1 MRRSL
6 IILYTLL
13 CLACATGSH
22 YTTGDTPVV
31 TIKKVSVEDPPNFIT
46 PPILKEFIQAT
57 PEYSGAVL
65 LANELLGDKEIR
77 KRFDLYGYSPYVSAD
92 LNRDG
97 RDEFA
102 FVLLAQKRPILL
114 IIKKTIEG
122 EWREDFSM
130 SLNSYAQIKLSE
142 PSVGI
147 FGTECIIV
155 TNTSLN
161 AIYNLCW
168 DGMKY
173 LVVGF

>member
-6 IILYTLL
+6 ITLYTLL

-22 YTTGDTPVV
+22 YTTGDTPIV
-31 TIKKVSVEDPPNFIT
+31 TIKKVNIEDTHNFIP
-46 PPILKEFIQAT
+46 PPILEEFIRAT

-65 LANELLGDKEIR
+65 LANELLGDKELR
-77 KRFDLYGYSPYVSAD
+77 KRFEIHGYSPYVSAD

-102 FVLLAQKRPILL
+102 FVLLVQNRPILL

-130 SLNSYAQIKLSE
+130 RLNSYAQIKLSE

-147 FGTECIIV
+147 AGTECIIV
-155 TNTSLN
+155 TNISLN

-173 LVVGF
+173 LVVEF